1 MQGAFTV
8 SLVTVA
14 IAACSGEKYIAEQL
28 ESLFCQTRVPDEILI
43 GDDSADDATFR
54 AIDAIRGRYRGELR
68 YIRNPDRKGFSTNFE
83 NLYREARGNIVFL
96 CDQDDIWLPEKI
108 EKMSQFLESAPTC
121 DLLFCD
127 SACTD
132 QFLHPLGFTMFERYG
147 MTSNDI
153 RRINRGKAFPLVVMR
168 DIPVAG
174 HDIALKKPLG
184 YNIFP
189 FKSEAATYHD
199 QHLKYLTSYMERIR
213 CLPEA
218 LTLYRRHERNVS
230 KLFDKRKTIQKY
242 DPRDGLTHAKKLHEF
257 TRRMCALRDFLQSRL
272 GEHYGDIPENSRY
285 LSDLIRFFDKRR
297 KALSSPP
304 YLRPFCFSSTDFFR
318 YFQYCSGM
326 KTMLHD
332 FICHQIHESDPDYD
346 S

>member
-1 MQGAFTV
+1 MRGRYHI
-8 SLVTVA
+8 SVA

-54 AIDAIRGRYRGELR
+54 AIDAIRDRYHGELR
-68 YIRNPDRKGFSTNFE
+68 YIRNTESLGICNNFE
-83 NLYREARGNIVFL
+83 NLYREARGDIVFF
-96 CDQDDIWLPEKI
+96 CDQDDIWLL
-108 EKMSQFLESAPTC
+108 EKMSQYLESAPTC

-153 RRINRGKAFPLVVMR
+153 CRINRGKAFPLTVMR

-213 CLPEA
+213 CIPEA
-218 LTLYRRHERNVS
+218 LTLYRRHEWNVS
-230 KLFDKRKTIQKY
+230 KLFDKQKIIQKY

-257 TRRMCALRDFLQSRL
+257 TRRMCTLRDFLQSRL

-285 LSDLIRFFDKRR
+285 MSDLIRFFDRRR
-297 KALSSPP
+297 KSLFSPL
-304 YLRPFCFSSTDFFR
+304 YLRPFRFSFRDFFR
-318 YFQYCSGM
+318 YFQYCSGL

-332 FICHQIHESDPDYD
+332 FICRTISEKDITV
-346 S
+346 